1 MCTCTHTCVYVDVW
15 GMVCDTIYLGCRL
28 HFDLTS
34 QFLKYFL
41 KFFMIDKSSNY
52 FRVRINSKKSVITHV
67 YDVYLRVCVFT
78 WLLHNTSLAI
88 PVVYLSLLLPHLKI
102 RKINVTFY
110 LGVFQIFPFQIRDL
124 REETFILRYIFMGLS
139 QCL

>member
-1 MCTCTHTCVYVDVW
+1 MGVW
-15 GMVCDTIYLGCRL
+15 GMVCDISYLGCRL
-28 HFDLTS
+28 YFDLTS
-34 QFLKYFL
+34 QFLKHFL

-52 FRVRINSKKSVITHV
+52 FRVKLNSKKSVITHV
-67 YDVYLRVCVFT
+67 YDVYLRAYVFT
-78 WLLHNTSLAI
+78 SLLHNTSLAI

-110 LGVFQIFPFQIRDL
+110 LGGFQIFPLQIRDL